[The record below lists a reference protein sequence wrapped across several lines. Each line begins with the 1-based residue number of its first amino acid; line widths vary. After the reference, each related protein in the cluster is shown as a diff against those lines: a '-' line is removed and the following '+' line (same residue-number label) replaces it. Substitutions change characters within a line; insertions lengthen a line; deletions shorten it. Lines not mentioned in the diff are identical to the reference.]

1 MRCLQAAGG
10 GQFGSE
16 TERTVVM
23 GGDLAPLSEGKVQ
36 LGVPGLASRLTGP
49 LCRGDRTVGRGAP
62 YVHLTTDYIV
72 TTGGI
77 ICQFIKNVPDAVSD
91 T

>member
-1 MRCLQAAGG
+1 MRCLRAAGG

-16 TERTVVM
+16 SERLVVM
-23 GGDLAPLSEGKVQ
+23 RRDLAPLSEGKVQ

-49 LCRGDRTVGRGAP
+49 SRRGDRTVGRGAP
-62 YVHLTTDYIV
+62 YVHLTTDHIV

-77 ICQFIKNVPDAVSD
+77 FCQFRKNVPDAVSD